1 MVQENQTL
9 KGKTIAVTRPRE
21 QAKET
26 VRAIEE
32 RGGKPYLFPTIEIRG
47 QRDMSA
53 AKAFFTA
60 LSSGMVD
67 YVVLMSVNGVQHL
80 LEAAERLGVK
90 DEVKTNLKDTMKIA
104 VGPKTAQEME
114 KNGISVDLIPEKYTS
129 EGILQCLQ
137 QQHAKGKTIYIP
149 RTSEA
154 PPELA
159 EKLRAMGNEV
169 KEVYVYKSQ
178 IPSNRG
184 RLAQK
189 FVKNLSNDGI
199 DAIIFTSSLGVK
211 NFFMMLKQVISERK
225 LKSLIEE
232 KIIVVAIG
240 PTTSK
245 ALAEN
250 GIKVDVMPE
259 NHTFNE
265 ALDALGSYWTAKK
278 ASV

>member
-26 VRAIEE
+26 VRTIEE
-32 RGGKPYLFPTIEIRG
+32 RGGKSYLFPTIEIRG
-47 QRDMSA
+47 QQDLSA
-53 AKAFFTA
+53 VKAFFNA
-60 LSSGMVD
+60 LSSGKVN

-90 DEVKTNLKDTMKIA
+90 EEVKTNLKDTMKIA

-114 KNGISVDLIPEKYTS
+114 KNGINVDLIPEKYTS

-137 QQHAKGKTIYIP
+137 QQHVKGKTIYIP

-169 KEVYVYKSQ
+169 EEVYVYKSL

-184 RLAQK
+184 LAQK
-189 FVKNLSNDGI
+189 FIKNLSNDEI
-199 DAIIFTSSLGVK
+199 DAIIFTSALGVK
-211 NFFMMLKQVISERK
+211 NFFTMLKQVISERK

-245 ALAEN
+245 ALAEK
-250 GIKVDVMPE
+250 GIPVDVMPE

-265 ALDALGSYWTAKK
+265 ALDALVSYWTTKK

>member
-1 MVQENQTL
+1 MVQKKQTL
-9 KGKTIAVTRPRE
+9 KGKTIAVTRPRK

-26 VRAIEE
+26 VRTIEE
-32 RGGKPYLFPTIEIRG
+32 RGGKSYLFPTIEIIG
-47 QRDMSA
+47 HRDLSA
-53 AKAFFTA
+53 AKAFFNA
-60 LSSGMVD
+60 LSSGKVN

-90 DEVKTNLKDTMKIA
+90 NDLKTTLKETVKIA

-114 KNGISVDLIPEKYTS
+114 KNGIIVDLIPEKYTS

-137 QQHAKGKTIYIP
+137 QQHVKGKTIYIP

-154 PPELA
+154 PPELS
-159 EKLRAMGNEV
+159 EKLRAIGNEV
-169 KEVYVYKSQ
+169 EEVYVYRSQ

-184 RLAQK
+184 LAQK
-189 FVKNLSNDGI
+189 FVKDLSNDQI

-211 NFFMMLKQVISERK
+211 NFFKMLKQVISERK
-225 LKSLIEE
+225 LKSLIEK

-245 ALAEN
+245 TLAEN

-259 NHTFNE
+259 NHTLDE
-265 ALDALGSYWTAKK
+265 ALDALGSYWTATKV
-278 ASV
+278 SV